1 MSNDEKMTLS
11 FDDLTAMYPEQI
23 WIELFPEELE
33 KAWKQTE
40 YYYTPTSRWN
50 AYLNYITLSNFINWV
65 KADPDIQDSLKVWLT
80 EENLPSIWEIIN
92 GTKLTLGE
100 TQFLIIPTDKTNFS
114 EFRIPQEWVD
124 IPNWIA
130 HYYIA
135 VQINSDD
142 HWMRM
147 WGYTTYEKIRKQ
159 GKYDPIDRT
168 YILDPEDLIE
178 DLNTM
183 WVARE
188 LFPPLPLEVQS
199 LPILSTIEIEAG
211 IQKLSKLTQSSPRLA
226 LNFEEW
232 ATLISNP
239 ETRQQLYQQRLLN
252 SQKKSNSVDH
262 IESQEIKANNL
273 SLWLQNIFEAGWQ
286 SFDKLLEI
294 EPQKTAYQFRNNSTF
309 NEFPIKTAKLID
321 LGMELKGIAVIL
333 LVAITLET
341 EKKVAIRV
349 QLHPANGETYLPPYL
364 KLSLLSEAEAIL
376 QEVQSRSHDNYIQ
389 LKRFK
394 SPVGKSFSIQ
404 LSLGNINI
412 KESFVFY
419 PTLSPDNNE

>member
-1 MSNDEKMTLS
+1 MSNTEKRALS

-23 WIELFPEELE
+23 WIELFPEEL
-33 KAWKQTE
+33 KKTWQQTE
-40 YYYTPTSRWN
+40 NYYTHTSRWN

-65 KADPDIQDSLKVWLT
+65 KADPDIQDPLQVWLT
-80 EENLPSIWEIIN
+80 KEGLPSLWEIVN

-100 TQFLIIPTDKTNFS
+100 TQLVIIPTDKTNFS

-135 VQINSDD
+135 VQINFDQQ
-142 HWMRM
+142 WMRVG
-147 WGYTTYEKIRKQ
+147 GYTTYEKIRKQ
-159 GKYDPIDRT
+159 GKYDQIDRT
-168 YILDPEDLIE
+168 YILDPEDLTE

-199 LPILSTIEIEAG
+199 LPILSTIEIETG
-211 IQKLSKLTQSSPRLA
+211 IEKLSKLTQSSPRLA
-226 LNFEEW
+226 LKFEEW
-232 ATLISNP
+232 ATLISNS

-252 SQKKSNSVDH
+252 SQKQSNFVEQV
-262 IESQEIKANNL
+262 ESKEIKANNL

-286 SFDKLLEI
+286 SFDQLLEI
-294 EPQKTAYQFRNNSTF
+294 ESKKLAYQFRNNSTLH
-309 NEFPIKTAKLID
+309 EFPIKTAKLID

-333 LVAITLET
+333 LVGITLET

-349 QLHPANGETYLPPYL
+349 QLHPADSETYLPPYL
-364 KLSLLSEAEAIL
+364 KLSLLSEEEAIL

-394 SPVGKSFSIQ
+394 SPPGKSFSIQ
-404 LSLGNINI
+404 LSLGNANI
-412 KESFVFY
+412 KENFVFY
-419 PTLSPDNNE
+419 PALSSDNHE

>member
-1 MSNDEKMTLS
+1 MTLN
-11 FDDLTAMYPEQI
+11 FDELTAMYPEQI
-23 WIELFPEELE
+23 WIELSSEELE
-33 KAWKQTE
+33 RAWQQTE
-40 YYYTPTSRWN
+40 KYSNPTSHWN
-50 AYLNYITLSNFINWV
+50 AYLNYITLYNFINWV
-65 KADPDIQDSLKVWLT
+65 KADPDIQDPLKVWLT
-80 EENLPSIWEIIN
+80 EEDLPSFWEIIN

-100 TQFLIIPTDKTNFS
+100 TQFVIISTDKTNFS

-124 IPNWIA
+124 IPNWIS

-135 VQINSDD
+135 VQINFDD
-142 HWMRM
+142 NWMRVF
-147 WGYTTYEKIRKQ
+147 GYTTYDTIRKQ
-159 GKYDPIDRT
+159 GKYDQIDRT
-168 YILDPEDLIE
+168 YTLDPENLTE

-188 LFPPLPLEVQS
+188 LFPPHLLEVQS
-199 LPILSTIEIEAG
+199 LPVLSTTQIEAG
-211 IQKLSKLTQSSPRLA
+211 IEKLSRLTQSSPRLA

-252 SQKKSNSVDH
+252 IPKESGSVNNSVDH

-286 SFDKLLEI
+286 SFDNLLEI
-294 EPQKTAYQFRNNSTF
+294 EPQKLAYQLRSNSTSH
-309 NEFPIKTAKLID
+309 ELPIKTAKLID

-349 QLHPANGETYLPPYL
+349 QLHPADGETYLPPYL
-364 KLSLLSEAEAIL
+364 KLSLLSEEEVIL
-376 QEVQSRSHDNYIQ
+376 QEVQARSHDNYIQ

-394 SPVGKSFSIQ
+394 SPAGKSFSIQ
-404 LSLGNINI
+404 LSLGNANI
-412 KESFVFY
+412 KENFVFY
-419 PTLSPDNNE
+419 PAFSPENNE

>member
-1 MSNDEKMTLS
+1 MSNEEKMTLS

-80 EENLPSIWEIIN
+80 EEDLPSIWEIIN

-168 YILDPEDLIE
+168 YILDPEDLTE

-211 IQKLSKLTQSSPRLA
+211 IEKLSKLTQSSPRLA
-226 LNFEEW
+226 LKFEEW
-232 ATLISNP
+232 ATVISNP

-286 SFDKLLEI
+286 SFNKLLEI
-294 EPQKTAYQFRNNSTF
+294 EPQKLAYQFRNNSTLH
-309 NEFPIKTAKLID
+309 EFPIKTAKLLD

-333 LVAITLET
+333 LVGITLET

-349 QLHPANGETYLPPYL
+349 QLHPADGETYLPPYL
-364 KLSLLSEAEAIL
+364 KLSLLSEEEAIL

-394 SPVGKSFSIQ
+394 SPAGKSFSIQ
-404 LSLGNINI
+404 LSFGNANI
-412 KESFVFY
+412 KENFVFY
-419 PTLSPDNNE
+419 PVLSSDNHE